1 MSEKWNL
8 SDIFDS
14 LDEAIGVSKKALSR
28 CEQFRKEFEGK
39 VASLEPMVFED
50 CLVQYSNTCTL
61 LCGLESYAYL
71 VWSTNLNDKEI
82 CAFYQDM
89 QDTVKQCEKELTFL
103 EVEICKEL
111 DYSKVSSYLADDEIG
126 LGLKAWLKKC
136 LKFKPHTLSSEMEQ
150 LFCDQQSVADY
161 WVRLYNEERA
171 KFSIEVRGKKYNEGE
186 LFELYNSQ
194 DASLRAEAEA
204 KRMKWYEERQDL
216 FALIYNALL
225 RGRAIAQEWRHYAYP
240 AEAANLSNDI
250 NGDDLTNLVNT
261 FAREDSPARA
271 LAHRYHALKAKLLGV
286 DKLPYQD
293 RLAPYPFEEEGARYT
308 IEDAK
313 ELILKTF
320 AEFSPEFA
328 KIAQMF
334 FDKDCID
341 FYPYEGKADG
351 AYCMEMPVGFMP
363 RVFVNFNGYVMDVDT
378 LAHELGHAVHEYVS
392 KKYGELG
399 REKSCAQ
406 AETASIFAEQ
416 LVFDALLKAE
426 TDPIRRFVLLA
437 KHIEEMIAT
446 TYRQIAF
453 HRFEDMAHK
462 ARANGEVSV
471 QQFQEMFRS
480 VMVNYLGPSVELSG
494 TEFMWAGIPHFF
506 EYDYYVYSYCFSCC
520 VVNSLYEIYKSGK
533 VSNFAE
539 KYMEMLT
546 DSGIENYRQ
555 ALAKFGI
562 DASSPTFW
570 QDGMRLFEQE
580 LSELETL
587 EKQLKF

>member
-8 SDIFDS
+8 NDIFAS
-14 LDEAIGVSKKALSR
+14 LNNARVGSKQTLLR
-28 CEQFRKEFEGK
+28 CQNFRKKYEGK
-39 VASLEPMVFED
+39 IASLEPMYLHD
-50 CLVQYSNTCTL
+50 CLCEYASVCAM
-61 LCGLESYAYL
+61 LCRLESYAYL
-71 VWSTNLNDKEI
+71 VWTTNLNDKEI
-82 CAFYQDM
+82 CAFYQDI
-89 QDTVKQCEKELTFL
+89 QDAVKQCDKEMTFL

-111 DYSKVSSYLADDEIG
+111 DYSRVILPDSDEG
-126 LGLKAWLKKC
+126 RGMRSWLKKC
-136 LKFKPHTLSSEMEQ
+136 LKFKPYTLSSELEQ

-171 KFSIEVRGKKYNEGE
+171 KFSVKINGKDYNEGE
-186 LFELYNSQ
+186 LMQLYNSQ
-194 DASLRAEAEA
+194 DAALRAEAEA
-204 KRMKWYEERQDL
+204 KRMGWYAQRQEL

-225 RGRAIAQEWRHYAYP
+225 RHRAIAQEWRHYAYP

-250 NGDDLTNLVNT
+250 NGDDLTNLVDT

-271 LAHRYHALKAKLLGV
+271 LAHRYHALKAKMLGV

-293 RLAPYPFEEEGARYT
+293 RLAPYPFEEEGSRYT
-308 IEDAK
+308 VEEAK

-320 AEFSPEFA
+320 ADFSPEFA
-328 KIAQMF
+328 KIAEMF

-341 FYPYEGKADG
+341 FYPHEGKADG
-351 AYCMEMPVGFMP
+351 AYCMEMPVGCLP
-363 RVFVNFNGYVMDVDT
+363 RVFVNFNGRFCDIDV

-416 LVFDALLKAE
+416 LVFDALLQRE
-426 TDPIRRFVLLA
+426 GNPRWRFVLLA
-437 KHIEEMIAT
+437 KHIEGIIGT

-462 ARANGEVSV
+462 ERAEGEISV
-471 QQFQEMFRS
+471 ERLQEIMLS
-480 VMVNYLGPSVELSG
+480 VMENYLGPDVDTKTVKFIWASV
-494 TEFMWAGIPHFF
+494 PHFF

-520 VVNSLYEIYKSGK
+520 VVNSLYEVYKSGK
-533 VSNFAE
+533 VKNFAE

-546 DSGIENYRQ
+546 DSGVENYRQ
-555 ALAKFGI
+555 ALSKFGI

-580 LSELETL
+580 MTELETL
-587 EKQLKF
+587 AKQFTL